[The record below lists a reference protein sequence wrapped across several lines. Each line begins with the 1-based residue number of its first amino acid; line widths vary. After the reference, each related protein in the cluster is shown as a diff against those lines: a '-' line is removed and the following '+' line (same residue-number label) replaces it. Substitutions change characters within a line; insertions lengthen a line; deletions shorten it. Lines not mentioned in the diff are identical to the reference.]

1 MVLTMFQNFNLF
13 EISAVNSS
21 DEVRSRREA
30 TCMKKYGVAHPLQNE
45 DVKRRAYNTW
55 MEHYGV
61 PYPTMSDQIK
71 KKDVGHLKF
80 RRQYE

>member
-1 MVLTMFQNFNLF
+1 
-13 EISAVNSS
+13 
-21 DEVRSRREA
+21 
-30 TCMKKYGVAHPLQNE
+30 MKKYGVAHPLQNE